1 MLQIIFYTL
10 WYTEFYT
17 SLYFYMTSTRQG
29 EQILKKD
36 RDWDKNL
43 RISAIS
49 WVAQMKLKR

>member
-29 EQILKKD
+29 KQILKKN
-36 RDWDKNL
+36 RNWDKNL

-49 WVAQMKLKR
+49 WVAQMKLKK

>member
-36 RDWDKNL
+36 RDWD
-43 RISAIS
+43 
-49 WVAQMKLKR
+49 